1 MEYLLGGLIVWGM
14 ISLPLGLILGRMFN
28 RMEHGQ
34 HEKGYATKGYT
45 SPQQFPMFTYV
56 GPAPVMPLERYDDE
70 DDETPERMN

>member
-34 HEKGYATKGYT
+34 PEKGYATKR
-45 SPQQFPMFTYV
+45 QQFPMFTYV
-56 GPAPVMPLERYDDE
+56 GPVPVMHVERYDDN
-70 DDETPERMN
+70 DDDTPERMN